1 MKKIIL
7 FIIAICVANAF
18 AFSQCSKSYSGT
30 GVYPPQLP
38 DAYEQVQ
45 YSQEVDFTFPV
56 DTTVQ
61 SFSVHIDSLKI
72 SQVVGFPGSN
82 FTFNCSVQNC
92 SYIFQ
97 TGMTYYQG
105 CFMIKGTAPKGSA
118 DTFKLKVDLEGYF
131 QTPFGAQTY
140 IVTDSS
146 VNLIVKA
153 CTTIAKVS
161 TTGNSMFCDGGSVK
175 LTASGGNKF
184 QWLKDNAIL
193 ANDTLDNITVTK
205 YGVYRSLVWDNATG
219 CFDTSTTNLIIVYP
233 LPTKPTVSATA
244 STVSTSAT
252 AVAYQWYKDTTLIV
266 GATSQTYK
274 PLTNGKY
281 KVRVTNTDGC
291 SSTSDDYSFTNTGVT
306 DLWDITS
313 FSLFPNPTNS
323 IATLEFTSTV
333 KKTTQLSIID
343 INGKTVMTQNINANT
358 NKNYITLDLSNYA
371 KGIYLVKLQTNNGQK
386 IQRLTVE

>member
-7 FIIAICVANAF
+7 LIIAICVANAF
-18 AFSQCSKSYSGT
+18 AFSQCSKAYSGT

-105 CFMIKGTAPKGSA
+105 CFMIKGTAPKGTA

-153 CTTIAKVS
+153 CNTTAKVIAAGS
-161 TTGNSMFCDGGSVK
+161 TSFCVGDNVK

-184 QWLKDNAIL
+184 QWLIKNNKI
-193 ANDTLDNITVTK
+193 ANDTLADLTVTDS
-205 YGVYRSLVWDNATG
+205 GIYRALVWDAATG
-219 CFDTSTTNLIIVYP
+219 CFDTSTTTQVIIFAMP
-233 LPTKPTVSATA
+233 AKPSVSATQ
-244 STVSTSAT
+244 T
-252 AVAYQWYKDTTLIV
+252 AVTTAATGVTYQWYKDTTLIG
-266 GATSQTYK
+266 GAILQSYSPGSK
-274 PLTNGKY
+274 GKY
-281 KVRVTNTDGC
+281 KVKVTTADGC
-291 SSTSDDYSFTNTGVT
+291 STFSDPVDYFNSAITDMNGLQSFT
-306 DLWDITS
+306 I
-313 FSLFPNPTNS
+313 FPNPANS
-323 IATLEFTSTV
+323 IVSLEFVSTI
-333 KKTTQLSIID
+333 KQAAQLSIID
-343 INGKTVMTQNINANT
+343 INGKIIMSQNINAST
-358 NKNYITLDLSNYA
+358 NKNNITLDLSNYA
-371 KGIYLVKLQTNNGQK
+371 KGIYLVKLQTNNGQQ

>member
-7 FIIAICVANAF
+7 FFIAICVANAF
-18 AFSQCSKSYSGT
+18 AFSQCSKRYSGT
-30 GVYPPQLP
+30 GVYPQQLP

-105 CFMIKGTAPKGSA
+105 CFVIKGTAPKGTA

-146 VNLIVKA
+146 VNFIVKA
-153 CTTIAKVS
+153 CNTAAKVTATGS
-161 TTGNSMFCDGGSVK
+161 TSFCVGDNVK

-184 QWLKDNAIL
+184 QWLSKNTSI
-193 ANDTLDNITVTK
+193 ANDTLADLTVTDS
-205 YGVYRSLVWDNATG
+205 GMYRAIVWDATTG
-219 CFDTSTTNLIIVYP
+219 CFDTSTTTQVIIYA
-233 LPTKPTVSATA
+233 LPAKPSVSVAQNTVTTAATGV
-244 STVSTSAT
+244 T
-252 AVAYQWYKDTTLIV
+252 YQWYKDTTLIS
-266 GATSQTYK
+266 GATSQTYSPTTK
-274 PLTNGKY
+274 GKY
-281 KVRVTNTDGC
+281 KVKVTNANGC
-291 SSTSDDYSFTNTGVT
+291 STFSDPVDYYNSAIADMSG
-306 DLWDITS
+306 LQ
-313 FSLFPNPTNS
+313 SLNIFPNPANS
-323 IATLEFTSTV
+323 LATLEFTSTV
-333 KKTTQLSIID
+333 KQAAQLSIID
-343 INGKTVMTQNINANT
+343 INGKTVMTQNINANI

-371 KGIYLVKLQTNNGQK
+371 KGIYLVKLQTNNGQQ